1 MKMSDSADLQNLV
14 GKILSDEKFAE
25 ALAKNPEQA
34 LKEAGIDPTIDLV
47 EALKGVDAEALKNLA
62 AAFGENQ
69 AAI

>member
-1 MKMSDSADLQNLV
+1 MSDSADLQNLV

-34 LKEAGIDPTIDLV
+34 LQAAGIDPTIDLV
-47 EALKGVDAEALKNLA
+47 EALKGVDAESLKNLA

>member
-1 MKMSDSADLQNLV
+1 MSDANDLQTLV

-34 LKEAGIDPTIDLV
+34 LQEAGIDPTIDLI
-47 EALKGVDAEALKNLA
+47 EALKGVDAASLKSLA

-69 AAI
+69 AAV

>member
-1 MKMSDSADLQNLV
+1 MSDANDLQVLV

-34 LKEAGIDPTIDLV
+34 LKDAGIDPTIDLI
-47 EALKGVDAEALKNLA
+47 EALKGVDAESLKSLA

-69 AAI
+69 AAV

>member
-1 MKMSDSADLQNLV
+1 MSDTADLQILV

-34 LKEAGIDPTIDLV
+34 LREAGIDPTIDLID
-47 EALKGVDAEALKNLA
+47 ALKGVDAQSLKNLA

-69 AAI
+69 AAV

>member
-1 MKMSDSADLQNLV
+1 MSDSADLQNLV

-34 LKEAGIDPTIDLV
+34 LQEAGIDPTIDLV
-47 EALKGVDAEALKNLA
+47 EALKGVDAESLKNLA

>member
-1 MKMSDSADLQNLV
+1 MSDANDLQTLV

-34 LKEAGIDPTIDLV
+34 LREAGIDPTIDLI
-47 EALKGVDAEALKNLA
+47 EALKGVDAGSLKSLA

-69 AAI
+69 AAV

>member
-1 MKMSDSADLQNLV
+1 MKMSDSADLQTLV

-34 LKEAGIDPTIDLV
+34 LQEAGIDPTIDLV
-47 EALKGVDAEALKNLA
+47 EALKGVDAESLKNLA

>member
-1 MKMSDSADLQNLV
+1 MSDAADLQTLV

-34 LKEAGIDPTIDLV
+34 LRDAGVDPTIDLI
-47 EALKGVDAEALKNLA
+47 EALKGVDSEALKNLA

-69 AAI
+69 AAV